1 MVGLICILVYLQ
13 GMVWLAKVLHI
24 CGVVFLALKWHRPQ
38 YWCCMTSVKLICKN
52 VIIMEALGEP
62 E

>member
-1 MVGLICILVYLQ
+1 MLHLICILVYLTA
-13 GMVWLAKVLHI
+13 MVWLAKVLRL

-38 YWCCMTSVKLICKN
+38 YWCCKTSVRLICKN
-52 VIIMEALGEP
+52 VIIMEALGEL